1 MRNMTKG
8 ERAYYEQTQVVSDMW
23 RIHYDLIDAWIA
35 TQNYDALHLSQTEC
49 EQAEE
54 KQRVLYIQA
63 YCNHVNSLGNM
74 DSCPDCG
81 IKFDQFTV

>member
-35 TQNYDALHLSQTEC
+35 VGNYDALHASQEEC
-49 EQAEE
+49 ERQEE
-54 KQRVLYIQA
+54 KQHELYLQA
-63 YCNHVNSLGNM
+63 YCTHENSK
-74 DSCPDCG
+74 SETECTDCG
-81 IKFDQFTV
+81 MKFDQFTV